1 MSTLLMRLA
10 ACCELRARLRL
21 VGAKGNLPYF
31 VKVGVSMF
39 YAGIDIAKHRHELCL
54 VDETGKP
61 VLQIFIENT
70 HKGFE
75 KLLQAING
83 LEVAPDGVRFCMEAT
98 GHYWLALYCHLK
110 ELDYKVS
117 VINPIQSDALRNLYI
132 RKIKTDEKDALLL
145 AEMLRL
151 GLAPEANLASETVMK
166 LQTLSRIRIEFVH
179 QIGALKNRVLGI
191 LDRIF
196 PEYPKC
202 FSNVFIRT
210 SKELLKRY
218 CEPEEI
224 AELDISELTG
234 FLKQHS
240 RGRLGAERAEQIQ
253 ALAKGTFG
261 INLALD
267 AFTLELRL
275 MVEQVEFI
283 EDQIAVIEE
292 AINQVMEEMRP
303 SPDTPYRHVLETI
316 PGIGP
321 VLAAAIIGEVG
332 DISRFPNAKALV
344 AYAGIDATVRSSGQ
358 FEGTRNRM
366 SKRGSPVLRNSL
378 WLAAV
383 SARRFNPER
392 KAFYELKCSQGKHSS
407 VATGAVARRLV
418 HLIYSLWKENRPF
431 DPNYTWSPTN
441 PNG

>member
-1 MSTLLMRLA
+1 MI
-10 ACCELRARLRL
+10 
-21 VGAKGNLPYF
+21 F
-31 VKVGVSMF
+31 V
-39 YAGIDIAKHRHELCL
+39 GIDISKHRHELCM
-54 VDETGKP
+54 VNETGKP
-61 VLQIFIENT
+61 LLQIFIENT
-70 HKGFE
+70 QKGFE
-75 KLLQAING
+75 KLLQAINR
-83 LEVAPDGVRFCMEAT
+83 LEVTPDEIQFCMEAT

-132 RKIKTDEKDALLL
+132 RKTKTDEKDALLL

-151 GLAPEANLASETVMK
+151 GLAPESSLASETVLK

-179 QIGALKNRVLGI
+179 QISGLKSRVIGI

-196 PEYPKC
+196 PEYSKC
-202 FSNVFIRT
+202 FSDVFIRT
-210 SKELLKRY
+210 SKELLKHY
-218 CEPEEI
+218 SEPEKI
-224 AELDISELTG
+224 AELDISELTK
-234 FLKQHS
+234 FLKEHS

-253 ALAKGTFG
+253 ALARGTFG

-275 MVEQVEFI
+275 MVEQIEFI
-283 EDQIAVIEE
+283 EDQINAIEE

-303 SPDTPYRHVLETI
+303 CPDTPYRHVLETI
-316 PGIGP
+316 PGIGS

-358 FEGTRNRM
+358 FDSTRNRM

-383 SARRFNPER
+383 SARRFNPEL

-418 HLIYSLWKENRPF
+418 HLIYSLWKDNRPY
-431 DPNYTWSPTN
+431 DPNYIWSQAN
-441 PNG
+441 PND